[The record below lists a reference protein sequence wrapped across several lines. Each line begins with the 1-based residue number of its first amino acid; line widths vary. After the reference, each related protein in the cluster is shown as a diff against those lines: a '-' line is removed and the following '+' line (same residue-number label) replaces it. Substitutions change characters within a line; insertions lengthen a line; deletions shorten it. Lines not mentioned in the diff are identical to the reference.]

1 MFRERTT
8 RKNVAYRVVDISEFG
23 RKADKEEFV
32 LALIEKKVRDA
43 EGVGKVVVY
52 CNSTTKVRTIADGL
66 SCDAF
71 YHDAVGKEA
80 MLEDFRTGKRRVIM
94 ATNALGIGID
104 IPDIRC
110 IVHADRPRTLLDY
123 AQESGRAGR
132 DGRRSE
138 AIVVEDRAES
148 KWLEREQTE
157 EEKRLVK
164 KYVGSSEEAVKGL
177 DVKKGRRSVTFARGL
192 EKKEE
197 KEKKK

>member
-32 LALIEKKVRDA
+32 LALIEK
-43 EGVGKVVVY
+43 
-52 CNSTTKVRTIADGL
+52 KVRTIADGL

-164 KYVGSSEEAVKGL
+164 KYVGSSEEAVKGWL